1 MVARIT
7 AGAAVAL
14 ILVAAWVSSP
24 VAAQDARQPLPR
36 RLRLPDTPFRYANP
50 VLPDHFTTFAAA
62 RMDNTP
68 PDNPLT
74 DAGAAL
80 GRVLFY
86 DTRLSANGTVSCGS
100 CHLQAH
106 AFADPN
112 RFSKGFAGQLTDRHA
127 MTIVDLRY
135 YQAGRFFW
143 DERAGNLEEM
153 VLLPI
158 ENRIEMG
165 QQLKTV
171 VGILA
176 RDARYA
182 ELFRRAFGDHEVTER
197 RIGQAM
203 AQFIRSMVSYR
214 SKYDNGRTQVQSAHD
229 DFENFTV
236 QENRGKALFLRNC
249 ANCHLP
255 VQDAHFF
262 MPVPTNNG
270 VDADYRH
277 ADGGVGEV
285 TLRGHQ
291 LGSFKSPTLRNV
303 EVTGPYMHDGRFATL
318 GEVVDHYSEKF
329 NAHPNLD
336 LRMRPLNFTPSEKA
350 SLIAFLETLTD
361 RAFLSDPKFS
371 NPWSE

>member
-1 MVARIT
+1 MVARFT
-7 AGAAVAL
+7 AAAAAAL
-14 ILVAAWVSSP
+14 ILAAAWASSP
-24 VAAQDARQPLPR
+24 SAAQDVPSRSPR
-36 RLRLPDTPFRYANP
+36 LQLPDTPFRYANP
-50 VLPDHFTTFAAA
+50 ALPDHFTTFAAA

-68 PDNPLT
+68 PDNALT

-100 CHLQAH
+100 CHVQAN

-112 RFSKGFAGQLTDRHA
+112 RFSKGFAGRLTDRHA

-171 VGILA
+171 VGTIA
-176 RDARYA
+176 RDERYA
-182 ELFRRAFGDHEVTER
+182 ELFRGAFGDAEATER
-197 RIGQAM
+197 RIGNAI
-203 AQFIRSMVSYR
+203 AQFIRAMVSYR
-214 SKYDNGRTQVQSAHD
+214 SKYDAGRSQAETAHD
-229 DFENFTV
+229 DFENFTP

-270 VDADYRH
+270 VDVDYRYS
-277 ADGGVGEV
+277 DGGVGEV

-318 GEVVDHYSEKF
+318 AEVVDHYSDRFK
-329 NAHPNLD
+329 AHPNLD
-336 LRMRPLNFTPSEKA
+336 PRIRPLNFTPSEKK